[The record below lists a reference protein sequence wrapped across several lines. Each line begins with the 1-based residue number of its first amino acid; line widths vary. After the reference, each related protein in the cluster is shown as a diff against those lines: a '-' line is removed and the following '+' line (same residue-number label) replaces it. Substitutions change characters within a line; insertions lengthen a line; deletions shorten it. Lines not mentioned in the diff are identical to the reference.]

1 MKFRTDGLSK
11 SRIDSK
17 NAFFATGHQ
26 ADTIT
31 LQVAMNL
38 YALQLYR
45 LRIKI
50 CILQRRVVKGHS

>member
-17 NAFFATGHQ
+17 NAFFATRHQ

-50 CILQRRVVKGHS
+50 